1 MILGF
6 RSGFSKNHARDASR
20 PRRRHN
26 EGRRGH
32 DNDARDGTELA
43 SELARMGTRQ
53 HAAERSL
60 RNFMGSATD
69 PDKALRIFVVD
80 DHPLVR
86 DGLAARIGQE
96 PDMRVCGE
104 ADSVSGAQQRLRTLG
119 VDVVILDLALK
130 DGYGLELIKAIKKQQ
145 PLVKILVF
153 TGYGEEV
160 FGQRVLRLGADGY
173 VSKQQAPQDM
183 IDAIRAVAAGERY
196 VSERLAQRLMSHAI
210 SRRASRSGVESLS
223 DRELEVFLLIGRGNS
238 TRAIAEQLGL
248 SIHTIETHREKIRG
262 KLGLRNSAE
271 LVQSAV
277 QWIIENQ

>member
-1 MILGF
+1 
-6 RSGFSKNHARDASR
+6 
-20 PRRRHN
+20 
-26 EGRRGH
+26 
-32 DNDARDGTELA
+32 
-43 SELARMGTRQ
+43 MGTRQ
-53 HAAERSL
+53 HSVEPSL
-60 RNFMGSATD
+60 RNFMGASAD
-69 PDKALRIFVVD
+69 SDKALRIFVVD

-104 ADSVSGAQQRLRTLG
+104 ADSVSGALQRLRTLG
-119 VDVVILDLALK
+119 VDIVILDLALR

-145 PLVKILVF
+145 PHVKVLVF
-153 TGYGEEV
+153 TGYGEDV

-173 VSKQQAPQDM
+173 VNKQQPPQDM
-183 IDAIRAVAAGERY
+183 IDAIRTVAAGERY

-210 SRRASRSGVESLS
+210 SRRSSQRSGVESLS

-238 TRAIAEQLGL
+238 TRAIAEKLGL